1 QISEDIVIIAIDDES
16 FSALNTTWP
25 FPRDY
30 HAKLIENL
38 SEAGAK
44 LIIFDIE
51 FTENSRYPESD
62 KLLANAAAAS
72 NNVVFAGKVL
82 HGKAHGDPDQLLT
95 PISDIVANGSP
106 WGIVNMNSDSDNA
119 IRKYSLFE
127 EMDNHKYYSI
137 GVAGLANS
145 RLY

>member
-1 QISEDIVIIAIDDES
+1 MSRYRSFFLPVLILIILKIIFLIPVFDSLEYKAQDSLFHMRGPRQISEDIVIIAIDDES

-51 FTENSRYPESD
+51 FTENSR
-62 KLLANAAAAS
+62 
-72 NNVVFAGKVL
+72 
-82 HGKAHGDPDQLLT
+82 
-95 PISDIVANGSP
+95 
-106 WGIVNMNSDSDNA
+106 
-119 IRKYSLFE
+119 
-127 EMDNHKYYSI
+127 
-137 GVAGLANS
+137 
-145 RLY
+145 